1 MNLER
6 YLTYPHR
13 GIALQAALGA
23 LLSRTS
29 GRALRKNLPPSLEE
43 LAALT
48 RGFRTDVEQLIAE
61 TPWLAAAFGD
71 ASLADLRREHDALQ
85 DELRQRYETRD
96 LPLPAIWAVE
106 AGTSLLL
113 YALVRGLRPQAV
125 VEIGVGN
132 GQSSFL
138 ILKALEANGS
148 GTLYSFDVL
157 SEAGGLLA
165 DAERAVWEFRLV
177 DTKRSTD
184 SLVAHLAKLPKV
196 DLCFHDA
203 DHGYLAQYFELQRLW
218 EQLADGGTLVVDDVD
233 ASYGLIDFCRLVG
246 RQPEILVDSRKAI
259 GLMSPS
265 SPPLRA
271 AA

>member
-13 GIALQAALGA
+13 AIAAQAALGA

-29 GRALRKNLPPSLEE
+29 GRALRKNLPPSLED
-43 LAALT
+43 LAAVTQGL
-48 RGFRTDVEQLIAE
+48 RTDVEDLVAG
-61 TPWLAAAFGD
+61 TPWLAAAFG
-71 ASLADLRREHDALQ
+71 ATSLDDLRREHDDVQA
-85 DELRQRYETRD
+85 ELKTRYETRR

-113 YALVRGLRPQAV
+113 YALVRGLRPAAV

-138 ILKALEANGS
+138 ILKALQANGS

-157 SEAGGLLA
+157 PQAGGLLS
-165 DAERAVWEFRLV
+165 DEERAVWQFRLV
-177 DTKRSTD
+177 EPKRSTE
-184 SLVAHLAKLPKV
+184 SLVAHLAQLPKA
-196 DLCFHDA
+196 DLAFHDA

-218 EQLADGGTLVVDDVD
+218 EQLSPGGTLVVDDVD
-233 ASYGLIDFCRLVG
+233 ASYGLIDFSRMVQ
-246 RQPEILVDSRKAI
+246 RRPEILVDSRKAI
-259 GLMSPS
+259 GVMSPS
-265 SPPLRA
+265 SPPPSA
-271 AA
+271 A